1 MYFCTLY
8 RLKAGIATAA
18 VKEQLQQMK
27 KKKMYILITIVLVLL
42 VGGAYY
48 IFCPTFLAK
57 PMGKYAIGTVTYCV
71 TDPDREEIFITD
83 KHQARQIPIQ
93 VWYPAENTAQ
103 PDYAPYIPEATKVS
117 EAISELLHIPKALL
131 YPLQFKRSNA
141 LEKAPI
147 SKEKS
152 QYPVLLYLTGL
163 YGHRCISTFQTQ
175 ELVSQ
180 GYIVVGIDCPI
191 AVALATFADGSTL
204 KSLPRTLI
212 DPMLNE
218 SLTEEN
224 PLLNYNGKTFEGGL
238 IAYFAKDVSRVIDF
252 LTTLNTNDPNNF
264 LYNKL
269 NLDKLG
275 AFGVSLGGII
285 VSEASWKDARIKA
298 NLIMESQIPL
308 KIAQTGLRVPTMVIT
323 RPTETMRRERERS
336 GGWTESDIQEHL
348 STMEN
353 LCKNTAESEFI
364 QIPDIFHV
372 DFTDAPLWVP
382 FPHLL
387 GFSGKTPIEETHH
400 KLNELTLNFFAKHL

>member
-1 MYFCTLY
+1 MY
-8 RLKAGIATAA
+8 I
-18 VKEQLQQMK
+18 
-27 KKKMYILITIVLVLL
+27 ILITIVLILL

-48 IFCPTFLAK
+48 ICRPVLFAK
-57 PMGKYAIGTVTYCV
+57 PTGKYTIGTMSYCV

-93 VWYPAENTAQ
+93 VWYPAENISH

-141 LEKAPI
+141 LEKTPI
-147 SKEKS
+147 SKEKA

-163 YGHRCISTFQTQ
+163 YGHRCISTFQIQ

-224 PLLNYNGKTFEGGL
+224 PLLNYNGKIFEGGL

-252 LTTLNTNDPNNF
+252 LMTLNTNDPNNPF
-264 LYNKL
+264 YNKL
-269 NLDKLG
+269 NLHRLG

-298 NLIMESQIPL
+298 NLIMESRIPL

-323 RPTETMRRERERS
+323 RPAEAMRTERERS
-336 GGWTESDIQEHL
+336 GGWIESDIQEHL

-353 LCKNTAESEFI
+353 LCKNTPESEFI

-382 FPHLL
+382 FAHLL

-400 KLNELTLNFFAKHL
+400 KLNELTFNFFEKHL

>member
-1 MYFCTLY
+1 MIYTL
-8 RLKAGIATAA
+8 IA
-18 VKEQLQQMK
+18 
-27 KKKMYILITIVLVLL
+27 IVLFLL
-42 VGGAYY
+42 VRGAYY
-48 IFCPTFLAK
+48 IFHPTLFAK
-57 PMGKYAIGTVTYCV
+57 PMGKYAIGTVSYWV

-93 VWYPAENTAQ
+93 VWYPAENTSQ
-103 PDYAPYIPEATKVS
+103 SDYAPYIPEATKVS

-141 LEKAPI
+141 LEKAPVN
-147 SKEKS
+147 KEKS

-163 YGHRCISTFQTQ
+163 YGHRCISTFQIQ

-180 GYIVVGIDCPI
+180 GYIVVGIDCPM
-191 AVALATFADGSTL
+191 AVALATFSDGSTL
-204 KSLPRTLI
+204 QSQPRSVI

-224 PLLNYNGKTFEGGL
+224 PLLSYNGKTFEGGL
-238 IAYFAKDVSRVIDF
+238 IAYFAKDVSQVIDF
-252 LTTLNTNDPNNF
+252 LTTLNTNDPKDL

-285 VSEASWKDARIKA
+285 VSEASWKDPRIKA
-298 NLIMESQIPL
+298 NLIMESRIPL

-323 RPTETMRRERERS
+323 RPAEAMRTEREHS

-353 LCKNTAESEFI
+353 LCKNTAESEFV

-372 DFTDAPLWVP
+372 DFTDAPLWMP

-387 GFSGKTPIEETHH
+387 RFSGKTPIEQTHH
-400 KLNELTLNFFAKHL
+400 KLNELTLTFFEKHL

>member
-1 MYFCTLY
+1 MIYTL
-8 RLKAGIATAA
+8 IA
-18 VKEQLQQMK
+18 
-27 KKKMYILITIVLVLL
+27 ILLLLL
-42 VGGAYY
+42 VRGAYY
-48 IFCPTFLAK
+48 IFHSTLFVK
-57 PMGKYAIGTVTYCV
+57 PMGKYAIGTVSYWV

-93 VWYPAENTAQ
+93 VWYPAENTTH
-103 PDYAPYIPEATKVS
+103 PDYAPYIPKVTKVS

-141 LEKAPI
+141 LVKAPVN
-147 SKEKS
+147 KGKA

-163 YGHRCISTFQTQ
+163 YGHRCISTFQIQ

-180 GYIVVGIDCPI
+180 GYIVVGIDCPM
-191 AVALATFADGSTL
+191 AVALATFPDGSSL
-204 KSLPRTLI
+204 KSLPRTII

-224 PLLNYNGKTFEGGL
+224 PLLSYKGKTFEGGL

-252 LTTLNTNDPNNF
+252 LTTVNTNDPNHL

-269 NLDKLG
+269 NLDRLG

-285 VSEASWKDARIKA
+285 VSEASWKDPRIKA
-298 NLIMESQIPL
+298 NLIMESRIPL

-323 RPTETMRRERERS
+323 RPAEAMRTERERS

-348 STMEN
+348 NTMGN
-353 LCKNTAESEFI
+353 LCKNTAESEFV
-364 QIPDIFHV
+364 QIPNIFHV

-400 KLNELTLNFFAKHL
+400 KLNELTLTFFGKHL

>member
-1 MYFCTLY
+1 M
-8 RLKAGIATAA
+8 
-18 VKEQLQQMK
+18 
-27 KKKMYILITIVLVLL
+27 
-42 VGGAYY
+42 
-48 IFCPTFLAK
+48 
-57 PMGKYAIGTVTYCV
+57 
-71 TDPDREEIFITD
+71 
-83 KHQARQIPIQ
+83 
-93 VWYPAENTAQ
+93 
-103 PDYAPYIPEATKVS
+103 S
-117 EAISELLHIPKALL
+117 EAISQLLHIPKALL

-141 LEKAPI
+141 LVKAPVNKEKA
-147 SKEKS
+147 

-163 YGHRCISTFQTQ
+163 YGHRCISTFQIQ

-180 GYIVVGIDCPI
+180 GYIVVGIDCPM
-191 AVALATFADGSTL
+191 AVALATFADGNTL

-252 LTTLNTNDPNNF
+252 LTTLNTNDPNHL

-285 VSEASWKDARIKA
+285 VSEASWKDPRIKA
-298 NLIMESQIPL
+298 NLIMESRIPQ
-308 KIAQTGLRVPTMVIT
+308 KIAQTGLCVPTMVIT
-323 RPTETMRRERERS
+323 RPAEAMRTERERS

>member
-1 MYFCTLY
+1 MIYTL
-8 RLKAGIATAA
+8 IA
-18 VKEQLQQMK
+18 
-27 KKKMYILITIVLVLL
+27 ILLLLLL
-42 VGGAYY
+42 VRGAYY
-48 IFCPTFLAK
+48 IFHSTLFVK
-57 PMGKYAIGTVTYCV
+57 PMGKYAIGTVSYWV

-93 VWYPAENTAQ
+93 VWYPAENTTH
-103 PDYAPYIPEATKVS
+103 PDYAPYIPEVTKVS
-117 EAISELLHIPKALL
+117 KAISELLHIPKALL

-141 LEKAPI
+141 LVKAPVN
-147 SKEKS
+147 KGKA
-152 QYPVLLYLTGL
+152 QYPILLYLTGL
-163 YGHRCISTFQTQ
+163 YGHRCISTFQIQ

-191 AVALATFADGSTL
+191 AVALATFPDGSTL

-252 LTTLNTNDPNNF
+252 LTSLNTNDPNHL

-269 NLDKLG
+269 NLDRLG

-285 VSEASWKDARIKA
+285 VSEASWKDPRIKA
-298 NLIMESQIPL
+298 NLIMESRIPL

-323 RPTETMRRERERS
+323 RPAEAMRTERERS

-348 STMEN
+348 NTMGN
-353 LCKNTAESEFI
+353 LCKNTAESEFV
-364 QIPDIFHV
+364 QIPNIFHV

-400 KLNELTLNFFAKHL
+400 KLNELTLTFFGKHL

>member
-1 MYFCTLY
+1 
-8 RLKAGIATAA
+8 
-18 VKEQLQQMK
+18 
-27 KKKMYILITIVLVLL
+27 MYILITILLLLL
-42 VGGAYY
+42 VAGAYY
-48 IFCPTFLAK
+48 IFRPTLFAK
-57 PMGKYAIGTVTYCV
+57 PMGKYAVGTVSYWV

-93 VWYPAENTAQ
+93 VWYPAENSSQ
-103 PDYAPYIPEATKVS
+103 SDYAPYIPEATKVS

-147 SKEKS
+147 SKEKT

-163 YGHRCISTFQTQ
+163 YGHRCISTFQIQ

-191 AVALATFADGSTL
+191 AVALATFPDGNTL

-224 PLLNYNGKTFEGGL
+224 PLLSYKGKTFEGGL

-252 LTTLNTNDPNNF
+252 LTTLNINDPNHL

-269 NLDKLG
+269 NLDRLG
-275 AFGVSLGGII
+275 AFGVSLGGVI
-285 VSEASWKDARIKA
+285 VSEASWRDRRIKA
-298 NLIMESQIPL
+298 SLIMESPIPK
-308 KIAQTGLRVPTMVIT
+308 KIAQTGLPIPTMVIT
-323 RPTETMRRERERS
+323 RPAESMRTERKKS
-336 GGWTESDIQEHL
+336 GGWTEKDIEQHL
-348 STMEN
+348 STMRALFE
-353 LCKNTAESEFI
+353 NTAESEFV
-364 QIPDIFHV
+364 QIPDMFHV
-372 DFTDAPLWVP
+372 DFTDVPLWVP
-382 FPHLL
+382 FAQLL
-387 GFSGKTPIEETHH
+387 GLSGRTPIEETHD
-400 KLNELTLNFFAKHL
+400 KLNSLTLKFFEEYLR

>member
-1 MYFCTLY
+1 
-8 RLKAGIATAA
+8 
-18 VKEQLQQMK
+18 MK
-27 KKKMYILITIVLVLL
+27 KKMIYILITLVLFL
-42 VGGAYY
+42 LGSGAYY
-48 IFCPTFLAK
+48 IFHSTFFAK
-57 PMGKYAIGTVTYCV
+57 PTGKYAVGTVSYWV

-93 VWYPAENTAQ
+93 VWYPAENIAQ

-141 LEKAPI
+141 LVKAPI
-147 SKEKS
+147 NKEKS

-163 YGHRCISTFQTQ
+163 YGHRCINTFQIQ

-180 GYIVVGIDCPI
+180 GYIVVGIDCPV
-191 AVALATFADGSTL
+191 AVALATFPDGSTL

-252 LTTLNTNDPNNF
+252 LTALNINDPNHL

-269 NLDKLG
+269 NLDRLG
-275 AFGVSLGGII
+275 AFGVSLGGVI
-285 VSEASWKDARIKA
+285 VSEASWEDRRIKA
-298 NLIMESQIPL
+298 SLIMESPIPK
-308 KIAQTGLRVPTMVIT
+308 KIAQTGLPIPTMVIT
-323 RPTETMRRERERS
+323 RPAESMRTERKKS
-336 GGWTESDIQEHL
+336 GGWTEKDIEQHL
-348 STMEN
+348 STMRALFE
-353 LCKNTAESEFI
+353 NTAESEFV
-364 QIPDIFHV
+364 QIPDMFHV
-372 DFTDAPLWVP
+372 DFTDVPLWVP
-382 FPHLL
+382 FAQLL
-387 GFSGKTPIEETHH
+387 GLSGRTPIEETHD
-400 KLNELTLNFFAKHL
+400 KLNSLTLKFFEEYLR

>member
-1 MYFCTLY
+1 MIYTL
-8 RLKAGIATAA
+8 IA
-18 VKEQLQQMK
+18 
-27 KKKMYILITIVLVLL
+27 ILLLLLL
-42 VGGAYY
+42 VRGAYY
-48 IFCPTFLAK
+48 IFHSTLFVK
-57 PMGKYAIGTVTYCV
+57 PMGKYAIGTVSYWV

-93 VWYPAENTAQ
+93 VWYPAENTTH
-103 PDYAPYIPEATKVS
+103 PDYAPYIPEVTKVS
-117 EAISELLHIPKALL
+117 KAISELLHIPKALL

-141 LEKAPI
+141 LVKAPVN
-147 SKEKS
+147 KGKA

-163 YGHRCISTFQTQ
+163 YGHRCISTFQIQ

-180 GYIVVGIDCPI
+180 GYIVVGIDCPV
-191 AVALATFADGSTL
+191 AVALATFPDGSTL

-212 DPMLNE
+212 NPMLNE

-224 PLLNYNGKTFEGGL
+224 PLLSYNGKTFEGGL

-252 LTTLNTNDPNNF
+252 LTSLNTNDPNHL

-269 NLDKLG
+269 NLDRLG

-285 VSEASWKDARIKA
+285 VSEASWKEPRIKV
-298 NLIMESQIPL
+298 NLIMESRIPL

-323 RPTETMRRERERS
+323 RPAEAMRTERERS

-348 STMEN
+348 NTMGN
-353 LCKNTAESEFI
+353 LCKNTAESEFV
-364 QIPDIFHV
+364 QIPNIFHV

-387 GFSGKTPIEETHH
+387 GFSGKTPIEETHQ
-400 KLNELTLNFFAKHL
+400 KLNELTLTFFGKHL

>member
-1 MYFCTLY
+1 
-8 RLKAGIATAA
+8 
-18 VKEQLQQMK
+18 
-27 KKKMYILITIVLVLL
+27 MYILITILLLLL

-48 IFCPTFLAK
+48 IFRPALFAK
-57 PMGKYAIGTVTYCV
+57 PTGKYAIGTMSYCI

-83 KHQARQIPIQ
+83 KYQARQIPIQ
-93 VWYPAENTAQ
+93 VWYPAENTSQ
-103 PDYAPYIPEATKVS
+103 PDYAPYIPEAIKVS

-141 LEKAPI
+141 LVKAPI
-147 SKEKS
+147 NKEKV

-163 YGHRCISTFQTQ
+163 YGHRCISTFQIQ

-180 GYIVVGIDCPI
+180 GYIVVGIDCPM
-191 AVALATFADGSTL
+191 AVALATFPDGSTL

-252 LTTLNTNDPNNF
+252 LTILNTNDPNNL

-269 NLDKLG
+269 NLDRLG
-275 AFGVSLGGII
+275 AFGVSLGGVI
-285 VSEASWKDARIKA
+285 VSEASWRDRRIKA
-298 NLIMESQIPL
+298 SLIMESPIPK
-308 KIAQTGLRVPTMVIT
+308 KIAQTGLPVPIMVIT
-323 RPTETMRRERERS
+323 RPAEAMRAERKKS
-336 GGWTESDIQEHL
+336 GGWTESDIEQHL
-348 STMEN
+348 STMRALFE
-353 LCKNTAESEFI
+353 NTAESEFV
-364 QIPDIFHV
+364 QLPDMFHV
-372 DFTDAPLWVP
+372 DFTDVPLWVP

-387 GFSGKTPIEETHH
+387 GFSGKTPIEQTHD
-400 KLNELTLNFFAKHL
+400 KLNGLTLTFFKEYL

>member
-1 MYFCTLY
+1 MIYTL
-8 RLKAGIATAA
+8 IA
-18 VKEQLQQMK
+18 
-27 KKKMYILITIVLVLL
+27 IVLFLL
-42 VGGAYY
+42 VRGAYY
-48 IFCPTFLAK
+48 IFHPTLFAK
-57 PMGKYAIGTVTYCV
+57 PMGKYAIGTVSYWV

-93 VWYPAENTAQ
+93 VWSPAEKTSQ
-103 PDYAPYIPEATKVS
+103 SDYAPYIPEATKVS

-141 LEKAPI
+141 LEKVPI
-147 SKEKS
+147 SNEKG

-163 YGHRCISTFQTQ
+163 YGHRCISTFQIQ

-180 GYIVVGIDCPI
+180 GYIVVGIDCPM
-191 AVALATFADGSTL
+191 AVALATFSDSSTL
-204 KSLPRTLI
+204 QSQPRSVI
-212 DPMLNE
+212 DPMLND

-224 PLLNYNGKTFEGGL
+224 PLLSYNGKTFEGGL

-252 LTTLNTNDPNNF
+252 LTALHTDDPHHLLANRLNM
-264 LYNKL
+264 
-269 NLDKLG
+269 DKLG
-275 AFGVSLGGII
+275 AFGVSLGGVI
-285 VSEASWKDARIKA
+285 VSEASWKDRRIKA
-298 NLIMESQIPL
+298 SLIMESPIPK
-308 KIAQTGLRVPTMVIT
+308 KIAQTGLPVPTMVIT
-323 RPTETMRRERERS
+323 RPAEAMRTERERS

-353 LCKNTAESEFI
+353 LCKNTPESEFV

-400 KLNELTLNFFAKHL
+400 KLNELTLTFFEKHL

>member
-1 MYFCTLY
+1 MIYTL
-8 RLKAGIATAA
+8 IA
-18 VKEQLQQMK
+18 
-27 KKKMYILITIVLVLL
+27 ILLLLLL
-42 VGGAYY
+42 VRGAYY
-48 IFCPTFLAK
+48 IFHSTLFVK
-57 PMGKYAIGTVTYCV
+57 PMGKYAIGTVSYWV
-71 TDPDREEIFITD
+71 TDPDRDEIFITD

-93 VWYPAENTAQ
+93 VWYPAENTTH
-103 PDYAPYIPEATKVS
+103 PDYAPYIPEVTKVS
-117 EAISELLHIPKALL
+117 KAISELLHIPKALL

-141 LEKAPI
+141 LVKAPVN
-147 SKEKS
+147 KGKA

-163 YGHRCISTFQTQ
+163 YGHRCISTFQIQ

-180 GYIVVGIDCPI
+180 GYIVVGIDCPM
-191 AVALATFADGSTL
+191 AVALATFPDGSTL
-204 KSLPRTLI
+204 KSLPRTII

-224 PLLNYNGKTFEGGL
+224 PLLSYKGKTFEGGL

-252 LTTLNTNDPNNF
+252 LTTVNTNDPNHL

-269 NLDKLG
+269 NLDRLG

-285 VSEASWKDARIKA
+285 VSEASWKDPRIKA
-298 NLIMESQIPL
+298 NLIMESRIPL

-323 RPTETMRRERERS
+323 RPAEAMRTERERS

-348 STMEN
+348 NTMGN
-353 LCKNTAESEFI
+353 LCKNTAESEFV
-364 QIPDIFHV
+364 QIPNIFHV

-387 GFSGKTPIEETHH
+387 GFSGKTPIEETHQ
-400 KLNELTLNFFAKHL
+400 KLNELTLTFFGKHL

>member
-1 MYFCTLY
+1 
-8 RLKAGIATAA
+8 
-18 VKEQLQQMK
+18 
-27 KKKMYILITIVLVLL
+27 MYILITIVLVLL

-48 IFCPTFLAK
+48 ICRPVLFAK
-57 PMGKYAIGTVTYCV
+57 PTGKYTIGTMSYCV

-141 LEKAPI
+141 LVKAPI
-147 SKEKS
+147 NKENA

-163 YGHRCISTFQTQ
+163 YGHRCISAFQIQ

-180 GYIVVGIDCPI
+180 GYIVVGIDCPM
-191 AVALATFADGSTL
+191 AVALATFPNGSTL
-204 KSLPRTLI
+204 KSLPRTVI

-238 IAYFAKDVSRVIDF
+238 IAYFVKDVSRVIDF
-252 LTTLNTNDPNNF
+252 LTALNTNDPNH
-264 LYNKL
+264 LLTTKL

-285 VSEASWKDARIKA
+285 VSEASWKDLRIKA
-298 NLIMESQIPL
+298 NLIMESRIPL
-308 KIAQTGLRVPTMVIT
+308 KIAQTGLRIPTIVIT
-323 RPTETMRRERERS
+323 RAEEAMRTERERS
-336 GGWTESDIQEHL
+336 GGWRESDIQEHI

-353 LCKNTAESEFI
+353 LCKNTPESEFV
-364 QIPDIFHV
+364 QIPNIFHV

-387 GFSGKTPIEETHH
+387 GFSGKTPIKETHH
-400 KLNELTLNFFAKHL
+400 KPNEFTLTFTKKHL

>member
-1 MYFCTLY
+1 M
-8 RLKAGIATAA
+8 I
-18 VKEQLQQMK
+18 
-27 KKKMYILITIVLVLL
+27 YILITLVLFL
-42 VGGAYY
+42 LGSGAYY
-48 IFCPTFLAK
+48 IFRPALFAK
-57 PMGKYAIGTVTYCV
+57 PTGNYAVGTVSYWV

-83 KHQARQIPIQ
+83 RHQARQIPIQ
-93 VWYPAENTAQ
+93 VWYPAENIAQ

-147 SKEKS
+147 SKEKT

-163 YGHRCISTFQTQ
+163 YGHRCISTFQIQ

-191 AVALATFADGSTL
+191 AVALATFPDGNTL

-224 PLLNYNGKTFEGGL
+224 PLLSYKGKTFEGGL

-252 LTTLNTNDPNNF
+252 LTTLNINDPNHL

-269 NLDKLG
+269 NLDRLG
-275 AFGVSLGGII
+275 AFGVSLGGVI
-285 VSEASWKDARIKA
+285 VSEASWRDRRIKA
-298 NLIMESQIPL
+298 SLIMESPIPK
-308 KIAQTGLRVPTMVIT
+308 KIAQTGLPIPTMVIT
-323 RPTETMRRERERS
+323 RPAESMRTERKKS
-336 GGWTESDIQEHL
+336 GGWTEKDIEQHL
-348 STMEN
+348 STMRALFE
-353 LCKNTAESEFI
+353 NTAESEFV
-364 QIPDIFHV
+364 QIPDMFHV
-372 DFTDAPLWVP
+372 DFTDVPLWVP
-382 FPHLL
+382 FAQLL
-387 GFSGKTPIEETHH
+387 GLSGRTPIEETHD
-400 KLNELTLNFFAKHL
+400 KLNSLTLKFFEEYLR

>member
-1 MYFCTLY
+1 
-8 RLKAGIATAA
+8 
-18 VKEQLQQMK
+18 MK
-27 KKKMYILITIVLVLL
+27 KKKMYILITILLLLL
-42 VGGAYY
+42 VAGAYY
-48 IFCPTFLAK
+48 IFRPTLFAK
-57 PMGKYAIGTVTYCV
+57 PMGKYAIGTVSYWV

-93 VWYPAENTAQ
+93 VWYPAENTSQ
-103 PDYAPYIPEATKVS
+103 SDYAPYIPEATKVS

-141 LEKAPI
+141 LVKAPVNKEKA
-147 SKEKS
+147 
-152 QYPVLLYLTGL
+152 QYTVLLYLTGL
-163 YGHRCISTFQTQ
+163 YGHRCINTFQIQ

-191 AVALATFADGSTL
+191 AVALATFPDGSTL

-252 LTTLNTNDPNNF
+252 LTTLNTNDPNDL

-269 NLDKLG
+269 NLDRLG
-275 AFGVSLGGII
+275 AFGVSLGGVI
-285 VSEASWKDARIKA
+285 VSEASWRDRRIKA
-298 NLIMESQIPL
+298 SLIMESPIPK
-308 KIAQTGLRVPTMVIT
+308 KIAQTGLPVPTMVIT
-323 RPTETMRRERERS
+323 RPAEAMRAERKKS
-336 GGWTESDIQEHL
+336 GGWTESDIEQHL
-348 STMEN
+348 STMRALFE
-353 LCKNTAESEFI
+353 NTAESEFV

-400 KLNELTLNFFAKHL
+400 KLNELTLTFFKEYL

>member
-1 MYFCTLY
+1 
-8 RLKAGIATAA
+8 
-18 VKEQLQQMK
+18 
-27 KKKMYILITIVLVLL
+27 
-42 VGGAYY
+42 
-48 IFCPTFLAK
+48 
-57 PMGKYAIGTVTYCV
+57 MGKYAIGTVTYCV

-93 VWYPAENTAQ
+93 VWYPAENTSH

-141 LEKAPI
+141 LVKAPI
-147 SKEKS
+147 NKKNA

-163 YGHRCISTFQTQ
+163 YGHRCISTFQIQ

-180 GYIVVGIDCPI
+180 GYIVVGIDCPM
-191 AVALATFADGSTL
+191 AVALATFPDGSTL

-252 LTTLNTNDPNNF
+252 LMTLNTNDPNNP

-269 NLDKLG
+269 NLDRLG

-285 VSEASWKDARIKA
+285 VSEASWKDLRIKA
-298 NLIMESQIPL
+298 NLIMESRIPL
-308 KIAQTGLRVPTMVIT
+308 KITQTGLRVPTMVIT
-323 RPTETMRRERERS
+323 RPAEAMRTERERS

-353 LCKNTAESEFI
+353 LCKNTAESEFV
-364 QIPDIFHV
+364 QIPNIFHV

-382 FPHLL
+382 FPYLL

-400 KLNELTLNFFAKHL
+400 KLNELTLTFFEKHL

>member
-1 MYFCTLY
+1 
-8 RLKAGIATAA
+8 
-18 VKEQLQQMK
+18 MK
-27 KKKMYILITIVLVLL
+27 KKMIYILITLVLFL
-42 VGGAYY
+42 LGSGAYY
-48 IFCPTFLAK
+48 IFHSTFFAK
-57 PMGKYAIGTVTYCV
+57 PTGKYAVGTVSYWV

-93 VWYPAENTAQ
+93 VWYPAENIAQ

-131 YPLQFKRSNA
+131 YPLRFKRSNA

-163 YGHRCISTFQTQ
+163 YGHRCINTFQIQ

-180 GYIVVGIDCPI
+180 GYIVVGIDCPV
-191 AVALATFADGSTL
+191 AVALATFPDGSTL

-224 PLLNYNGKTFEGGL
+224 PLLSYKGKTFEGGL

-252 LTTLNTNDPNNF
+252 LTALNIHDPNHL

-269 NLDKLG
+269 NLDRLG

-285 VSEASWKDARIKA
+285 VSEASWKDPRIKA
-298 NLIMESQIPL
+298 NLIMESRIPL

-323 RPTETMRRERERS
+323 RPAEAMRTERERS

-348 STMEN
+348 STMGN

-382 FPHLL
+382 FAHFL
-387 GFSGKTPIEETHH
+387 GFSGKTPIEKTHH
-400 KLNELTLNFFAKHL
+400 KLNELTLTFFEKHL

>member
-1 MYFCTLY
+1 
-8 RLKAGIATAA
+8 
-18 VKEQLQQMK
+18 MK
-27 KKKMYILITIVLVLL
+27 KKMIYILITLVLFL
-42 VGGAYY
+42 LGSGAYY
-48 IFCPTFLAK
+48 IFHSTFFAK
-57 PMGKYAIGTVTYCV
+57 PTGKYAVGTVSYWV

-83 KHQARQIPIQ
+83 KHQTRQIPIQ
-93 VWYPAENTAQ
+93 VWYPAENIAQ

-141 LEKAPI
+141 LVKAPVNKEKA
-147 SKEKS
+147 

-163 YGHRCISTFQTQ
+163 YGHRCISTFQIQ

-180 GYIVVGIDCPI
+180 GYIVVGIDCPM
-191 AVALATFADGSTL
+191 AVALATFPDGSTL

-238 IAYFAKDVSRVIDF
+238 IAYFAKDVSQVIDF
-252 LTTLNTNDPNNF
+252 LTALNTNDPNHL

-269 NLDKLG
+269 NLDRLG

-285 VSEASWKDARIKA
+285 VSEASWKDPRIKA
-298 NLIMESQIPL
+298 NLIMESPIPK

-323 RPTETMRRERERS
+323 RPAEAMRAERKKS
-336 GGWTESDIQEHL
+336 GGWTENDIEQHL
-348 STMEN
+348 STMRALFE
-353 LCKNTAESEFI
+353 NTAESEFV
-364 QIPDIFHV
+364 QLPDMFHV
-372 DFTDAPLWVP
+372 DFTDVPLWVP
-382 FPHLL
+382 FAHLL
-387 GFSGKTPIEETHH
+387 GFSGKTPIEQTHD
-400 KLNELTLNFFAKHL
+400 KLNGLTLTFFKEYL

>member
-1 MYFCTLY
+1 
-8 RLKAGIATAA
+8 
-18 VKEQLQQMK
+18 
-27 KKKMYILITIVLVLL
+27 MYILITILLLLL
-42 VGGAYY
+42 VAGAYY
-48 IFCPTFLAK
+48 IFRPTLFAK
-57 PMGKYAIGTVTYCV
+57 PTGKYAVGTVTYCV
-71 TDPDREEIFITD
+71 TDPNREEIFITD

-93 VWYPAENTAQ
+93 VWYPAENTSH

-117 EAISELLHIPKALL
+117 EAISQLLHIPKALL

-141 LEKAPI
+141 LVKAPVNKEKA
-147 SKEKS
+147 

-163 YGHRCISTFQTQ
+163 YGHRCINTFQIQ

-252 LTTLNTNDPNNF
+252 LTALNTNDPNHL

-275 AFGVSLGGII
+275 AFGVSLGGVI
-285 VSEASWKDARIKA
+285 VSEASWRDRRIKA
-298 NLIMESQIPL
+298 SLIMESPIPK
-308 KIAQTGLRVPTMVIT
+308 KIAQTGLPVPTMVIT
-323 RPTETMRRERERS
+323 RPAEAMRAERKKS
-336 GGWTESDIQEHL
+336 GGWTESDIEQHL
-348 STMEN
+348 STMRALFE
-353 LCKNTAESEFI
+353 NTAESEFV
-364 QIPDIFHV
+364 QLPDMFHV
-372 DFTDAPLWVP
+372 DFTDVPLWVP
-382 FPHLL
+382 FPYLL
-387 GFSGKTPIEETHH
+387 GFSGKTPIEQTHD
-400 KLNELTLNFFAKHL
+400 KLNELTLTFFKEYL